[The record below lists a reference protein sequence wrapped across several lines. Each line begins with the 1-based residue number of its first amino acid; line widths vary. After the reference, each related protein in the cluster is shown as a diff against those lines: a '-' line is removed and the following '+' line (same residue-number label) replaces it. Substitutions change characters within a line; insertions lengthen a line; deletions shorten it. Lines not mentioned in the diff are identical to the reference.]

1 MISPEF
7 FAGVVVT
14 LDVIEADEVRLDRW
28 AVVFHEEERSQPP
41 NQASAANP
49 AETDQTMSNPED
61 QTSMIIMNN
70 YFGIGIDAD
79 RDANPEKFQ
88 SRLFNKTQ
96 YAKIGLRKMFFE
108 RSCKDLWKRI
118 EVERKVEPVGKRIY
132 AIHPPTKC
140 VLSLVDGRPVELPN
154 IEGIVVLNLLSW
166 GSGANP
172 WGTAKEESPF
182 QKPTHYDGL
191 LEVVGISD
199 VSRLGLIQSKLAAGT
214 RIAQGGSI
222 RITTHEE
229 WPVQVDGEPH
239 IQPPGTITIL
249 KSALKAQML
258 KKAKKSRRGATSSQV
273 RAVASE
279 GSQCGPLGVPS
290 SLDAT
295 HGKSTPEALGDSDEE
310 GDAFL

>member
-1 MISPEF
+1 
-7 FAGVVVT
+7 
-14 LDVIEADEVRLDRW
+14 
-28 AVVFHEEERSQPP
+28 
-41 NQASAANP
+41 
-49 AETDQTMSNPED
+49 
-61 QTSMIIMNN
+61 
-70 YFGIGIDAD
+70 
-79 RDANPEKFQ
+79 
-88 SRLFNKTQ
+88 
-96 YAKIGLRKMFFE
+96 
-108 RSCKDLWKRI
+108 
-118 EVERKVEPVGKRIY
+118 
-132 AIHPPTKC
+132 
-140 VLSLVDGRPVELPN
+140 VDGRPIELPN

-279 GSQCGPLGVPS
+279 GSPYGPLGVPS
-290 SLDAT
+290 SLDAA